1 MTFRRRQLLQAGSLG
16 ALGLSLPAI
25 LRSEQRRDSSSR
37 RRAKSCIL
45 FFMEGGPS
53 QIDLWD
59 MKPSAPQNVRGPYRP
74 IATSLP
80 GMQLCEHLPLLAR

>member
-1 MTFRRRQLLQAGSLG
+1 M
-16 ALGLSLPAI
+16 SLPRLLA
-25 LRSEQRRDSSSR
+25 SSLPSISA
-37 RRAKSCIL
+37 RAKSCIL

-80 GMQLCEHLPLLAR
+80 GMQLCEHLPLLARAEMIFAEVSQHLRGS